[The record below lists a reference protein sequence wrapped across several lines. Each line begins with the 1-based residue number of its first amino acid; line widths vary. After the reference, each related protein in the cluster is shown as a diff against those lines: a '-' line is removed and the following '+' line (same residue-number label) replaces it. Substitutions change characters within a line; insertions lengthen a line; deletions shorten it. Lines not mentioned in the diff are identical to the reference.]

1 METHQL
7 MGLTLVPVSLLGII
21 CNWSVVFAVCKCN
34 TLSHSFSL
42 LTANQAVFNGIQCNL
57 YFLYVAPMIIL
68 SVDINSLKQYSH
80 VCGLILVI
88 CYDVSIQADFLIT
101 INRFLAV
108 FLPVQY
114 TTMFSKKRT
123 KHMIA
128 VSFFLSLFIVI
139 VFFHAQHCHLH
150 YDNKLW
156 RFIFSESSVCLTYS
170 YLGDFGKFILLC
182 TLNGLLDTVTIWK
195 VRSIRSQ
202 AKSQNLQRHLALEKK
217 EMGFLK
223 QTCGQA
229 ACGFIGMLIYQFGPI
244 FTDNNVMGFLFQTF
258 LWCLLHACEGSGEEK
273 NGKIYILGF
282 SDCSRWS
289 SILKLDRH
297 Y

>member
-21 CNWSVVFAVCKCN
+21 CNWSVVFAVCKRN

-57 YFLYVAPMIIL
+57 YFLYVAPMIIF
-68 SVDINSLKQYSH
+68 DINSLKQYSH

-139 VFFHAQHCHLH
+139 VFFHARASIAHMKRLNILRNLKSLRQRILP
-150 YDNKLW
+150 NPAEPNSTTAMAL
-156 RFIFSESSVCLTYS
+156 
-170 YLGDFGKFILLC
+170 FILPLVPA
-182 TLNGLLDTVTIWK
+182 T
-195 VRSIRSQ
+195 
-202 AKSQNLQRHLALEKK
+202 KK
-217 EMGFLK
+217 YVELK
-223 QTCGQA
+223 KT
-229 ACGFIGMLIYQFGPI
+229 
-244 FTDNNVMGFLFQTF
+244 
-258 LWCLLHACEGSGEEK
+258 
-273 NGKIYILGF
+273 
-282 SDCSRWS
+282 
-289 SILKLDRH
+289 
-297 Y
+297 